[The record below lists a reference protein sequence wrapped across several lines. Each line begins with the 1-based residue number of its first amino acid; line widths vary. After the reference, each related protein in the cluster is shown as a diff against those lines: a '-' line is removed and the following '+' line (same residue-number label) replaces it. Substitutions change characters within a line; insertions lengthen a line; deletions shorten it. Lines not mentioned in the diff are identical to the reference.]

1 MSNIVNGINVTNL
14 ENFARDVAADH
25 TNAEV
30 RFNVQTKW
38 MGQTKSVTNVTQ
50 CSLSGRQMERDF
62 QIVSDEPVELLGENT
77 APGPMELLLAAL
89 NACMSVGYV
98 TGAAAR
104 GIKIKSLEIETD
116 TDLDLGGF
124 LGLDENLNPGVNEVR
139 YNVKICADAS
149 QDQIEE
155 LHAHV
160 MKTSPNFHNM
170 ARGIKVSPK
179 LEII

>member
-1 MSNIVNGINVTNL
+1 MRYCSILVL
-14 ENFARDVAADH
+14 KK
-25 TNAEV
+25 V
-30 RFNVQTKW
+30 REKGKEAPLCCDSDSAQ
-38 MGQTKSVTNVTQ
+38 
-50 CSLSGRQMERDF
+50 RQDNE
-62 QIVSDEPVELLGENT
+62 
-77 APGPMELLLAAL
+77 
-89 NACMSVGYV
+89 CMSVGYV
-98 TGAAAR
+98 TGAATR

-139 YNVKICADAS
+139 YNVRICADAS

-170 ARGIKVSPK
+170 ARGIKVSPI